1 MFRGTFTALVTPFR
15 NGGIDVSAFE
25 TLIPT
30 QTAAGITGLVAI
42 GTTGESP
49 TLSHEEREEVIR
61 LTVATAN
68 KRCVVLAGTGSNA
81 TQHAVTDTKAAEK
94 LGVDGALLVAPY
106 YNKPSQEGLFRHFK
120 AIAEATSLPIILYN
134 IPGRCSVDI
143 VPETV
148 ARLAKECRNI
158 VSIKE
163 ASGSVERV
171 SDLRRRL
178 PESFTILSGD
188 DSLTLPFMA
197 VGAAGLVS
205 VASNLFPGKVCA
217 LVRACEAGDLKSA
230 AELHRKLLPLFKD
243 LFIEPNPVPVKTALG
258 WRGAMSGEVRL
269 PLCEMSEANQA
280 SLRKTLEEF
289 EQNKRSRLRACCSS
303 ARPDAWERRFSIS
316 RGPTGKSR
324 SSRNAILAM
333 RFSQS
338 LRIVTWL
345 SISATPMPSTKSAA
359 LRYTIINRLSLG
371 RLDIRNSNVAKSK
384 MRRRFCRLYSRPIS
398 ALE

>member
-1 MFRGTFTALVTPFR
+1 MFRGTFTALVTPFH
-15 NGGIDVSAFE
+15 NGGIDDSAFKKLIE
-25 TLIPT
+25 TQI
-30 QTAAGITGLVAI
+30 AAGITGVVAI

-49 TLSHEEREEVIR
+49 TLSHEEREQVTR
-61 LTVATAN
+61 LSVAAAN
-68 KRCVVLAGTGSNA
+68 KRCLVLAGTGSNA
-81 TQHAVTDTKAAEK
+81 TQHAVSDTIMAEK

-120 AIAEATSLPIILYN
+120 AIADATSLPIVLYN

-143 VPETV
+143 LPETV
-148 ARLAKECRNI
+148 VRLAKECRNV

-197 VGAAGLVS
+197 VGAAGVVS
-205 VASNLFPGKVCA
+205 VASNLFPSEVCA
-217 LVRACEAGDLKSA
+217 LVHGCESGDLKSA
-230 AELHRKLLPLFKD
+230 AKLHRKLLPLFKD

-280 SLRKTLEEF
+280 RLRKTLEDF
-289 EQNKRSRLRACCSS
+289 E
-303 ARPDAWERRFSIS
+303 
-316 RGPTGKSR
+316 RG
-324 SSRNAILAM
+324 
-333 RFSQS
+333 
-338 LRIVTWL
+338 
-345 SISATPMPSTKSAA
+345 
-359 LRYTIINRLSLG
+359 
-371 RLDIRNSNVAKSK
+371 
-384 MRRRFCRLYSRPIS
+384 
-398 ALE
+398 E

>member
-15 NGGIDVSAFE
+15 SGGIDDSAFNKLLE
-25 TLIPT
+25 GQIAL
-30 QTAAGITGLVAI
+30 GITGVVAI

-49 TLSHEEREEVIR
+49 TLSHDEREQIIR
-61 LTVATAN
+61 LSVATAN
-68 KRCVVLAGTGSNA
+68 KRCLVLAGTGSNA
-81 TQHAVTDTKAAEK
+81 TQHAVSDTIMAEK

-120 AIAEATSLPIILYN
+120 AIADATSLPIMLYN

-143 VPETV
+143 LPETV
-148 ARLAKECRNI
+148 LRLAKECRNI

-197 VGAAGLVS
+197 VGAAGVVS
-205 VASNLFPGKVCA
+205 VASNLFPSEVCA
-217 LVRACEAGDLKSA
+217 LVGACESGDLKSA
-230 AELHRKLLPLFKD
+230 AKLHRKLLPLFKD

-258 WRGAMSGEVRL
+258 WRGALSGEVRL

-280 SLRKTLEEF
+280 RLRKTLEDF
-289 EQNKRSRLRACCSS
+289 E
-303 ARPDAWERRFSIS
+303 
-316 RGPTGKSR
+316 RG
-324 SSRNAILAM
+324 
-333 RFSQS
+333 
-338 LRIVTWL
+338 
-345 SISATPMPSTKSAA
+345 
-359 LRYTIINRLSLG
+359 
-371 RLDIRNSNVAKSK
+371 
-384 MRRRFCRLYSRPIS
+384 
-398 ALE
+398 E